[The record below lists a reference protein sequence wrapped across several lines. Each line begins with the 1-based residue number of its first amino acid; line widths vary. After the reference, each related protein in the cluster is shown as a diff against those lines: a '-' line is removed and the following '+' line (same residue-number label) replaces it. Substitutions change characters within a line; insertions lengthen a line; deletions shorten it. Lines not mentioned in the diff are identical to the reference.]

1 MLAGLEEAEKKTE
14 KEEEKK
20 KAENKTEKKEDK
32 KETVANNVITYL
44 DLKEGGHRR
53 YGVGF
58 LVSQVK
64 YFISG
69 IYVFIRYSIL

>member
-1 MLAGLEEAEKKTE
+1 MEEGKLEAMLKGLEEAEKKNE
-14 KEEEKK
+14 KEED
-20 KAENKTEKKEDK
+20 KKEDK
-32 KETVANNVITYL
+32 KDTVANNVIAYL

-53 YGVGF
+53 YGTGF

-69 IYVFIRYSIL
+69 GYVFLQ